1 MLMKVISLVPENTF
15 NIFHI
20 TWKVSLW

>member
-1 MLMKVISLVPENTF
+1 MKVISLVPENTF
-15 NIFHI
+15 YIFHI